1 MEVRAASHGVRK
13 PRSGAVVLDIQ
24 NLHLSNGSVPDA
36 TQQDLRFA
44 DTDGYPELTRK
55 DSEAPVMAT
64 AQWQRLI
71 FAYTPPGESRAVS
84 LLSLG
89 PRLIPPVQGLN
100 SYSGSPL
107 KVQVDDV
114 QLSPEPLV
122 TVSQSLAKPSSNL
135 LESTTLVLTVDIPSI
150 FVKLSK
156 IEVDGLQLWADDIS
170 RITESVFA
178 SQPNSANNSRDPSLI
193 GSRFFAK
200 TRRSDGST
208 ADSMSTVT
216 AQRTRSSKEIVIKA
230 TVGEGM
236 FHSICGYVE
245 RQSMV

>member
-1 MEVRAASHGVRK
+1 MEVRAASHAVRK
-13 PRSGAVVLDIQ
+13 PRSGSMVLDIQ

-64 AQWQRLI
+64 AQWQRLV

-89 PRLIPPVQGLN
+89 PRPMHPVQGLK

-114 QLSPEPLV
+114 KLSPEPLV
-122 TVSQSLAKPSSNL
+122 TVSQGLSKLSSNF
-135 LESTTLVLTVDIPSI
+135 LELTTLVLTVDIPSV

-156 IEVDGLQLWADDIS
+156 NEVDGLQLWADDIS
-170 RITESVFA
+170 RITESAFA
-178 SQPNSANNSRDPSLI
+178 SRPNSANSSRDPSLI

-208 ADSMSTVT
+208 VDSMSTVT
-216 AQRTRSSKEIVIKA
+216 AQRTGSSKETVIKA

-236 FHSICGYVE
+236 FYNIYGHVK
-245 RQSMV
+245 RQNID